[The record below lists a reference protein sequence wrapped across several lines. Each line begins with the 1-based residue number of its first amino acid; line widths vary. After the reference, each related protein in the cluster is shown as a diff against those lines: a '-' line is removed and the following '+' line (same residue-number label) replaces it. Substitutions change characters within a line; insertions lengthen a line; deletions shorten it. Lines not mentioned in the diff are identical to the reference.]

1 MGACEHPTALVLY
14 HYLYPD
20 DVVSAILF
28 SELSAGLVQ
37 TGWHVTASSSNRAW
51 HNDRETYPRRSTWN
65 GVEFRRVWRPR
76 LRQASALGRVAN
88 AIWMISAWSLLA
100 LNRRVNPQVLIV
112 GTDPILSPVVSIVWK
127 FLRPDVRLV
136 HWCFD
141 LYPEAAI
148 ADGVLAEKS
157 LAARLFQWL
166 MQRSYRSFDLI
177 VDIGSC
183 MRNRLLRY
191 GSEATH
197 ATIVPWALS
206 EPDSPAPIPASERSK
221 LFGNAKLGLLYAG
234 SIGRAH
240 TWRGILELAKTLCPT
255 DGRVIFSVRGNAV
268 DQLRRAVDESNAPV
282 GFTDFVSPRGEHAE
296 RLPAMLSAADVH
308 IVTLR
313 DEWTGTVV
321 PSKFF
326 GALAMG
332 RPVLFAG
339 SADSAIYKWVKELGV
354 GWILDPERVESLA
367 IELTRWSECP
377 QAKERLFQHCHS
389 VYQREFSRAQALERW
404 NCVLRSLV
412 GD

>member
-1 MGACEHPTALVLY
+1 
-14 HYLYPD
+14 
-20 DVVSAILF
+20 
-28 SELSAGLVQ
+28 
-37 TGWHVTASSSNRAW
+37 
-51 HNDRETYPRRSTWN
+51 
-65 GVEFRRVWRPR
+65 
-76 LRQASALGRVAN
+76 
-88 AIWMISAWSLLA
+88 MISAWSLLA

-240 TWRGILELAKTLCPT
+240 TWRGILELAEILLPT
-255 DGRVIFSVRGNAV
+255 GGRVVFSVRGNAV
-268 DQLRRAVDESNAPV
+268 EQLRRAVDASKAPL
-282 GFTDFVSPRGEHAE
+282 GFADFVGAE
-296 RLPAMLSAADVH
+296 RLHARLSAADVH

-339 SADSAIYKWVKELGV
+339 SADSVIYKWVKEMGV

-367 IELTRWSECP
+367 IELTQWSESP
-377 QAKERLFQHCHS
+377 EAKERLFQHCHS
-389 VYQREFSRAQALERW
+389 VYHREFSRAQALERW
-404 NCVLRSLV
+404 NCALRSLV